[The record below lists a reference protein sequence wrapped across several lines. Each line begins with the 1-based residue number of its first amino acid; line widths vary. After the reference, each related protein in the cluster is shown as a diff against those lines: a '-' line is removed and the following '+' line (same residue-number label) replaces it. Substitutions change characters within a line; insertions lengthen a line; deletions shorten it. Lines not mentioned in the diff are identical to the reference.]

1 MTFTFAGTIGSWI
14 TSDWELVERILD
26 FHPIEDKEHE
36 GEYAAIGLAKRLADL
51 EVLEKIGL
59 PFIYATMSG
68 LSSLIYLIAAT
79 LDNAAPNDVLIRAL
93 SRLLREKFDVQFV
106 PENSQIRCLAHV
118 VNLVVQ
124 KMLAALEE
132 APDPAVED
140 QYIPNKDLPFHYD
153 LETDDD
159 VRDLEQEVFPLAD
172 GVENEEN
179 DATDMMNALA
189 PEFTKMSPLQKA
201 SDVLK
206 VFYAMLTSRSSYAP
220 RSPKYVLRL
229 NVASVSE
236 LLQNNSTNRS
246 SLPQVEW
253 LQRLWSSEMS
263 DTAGITHT
271 Q

>member
-51 EVLEKIGL
+51 EV
-59 PFIYATMSG
+59 
-68 LSSLIYLIAAT
+68 